1 MSGTYEEAIKLLTS
15 RSKAFKKAATL
26 PNGAPRDPIPNYVG
40 MREWLAVLGHHEP
53 SRPFD
58 VIHVTGTKGK
68 GGTCAWTDALLRS
81 HFQSSHPQAAGR
93 PKVGLYTSPHI
104 VSERE
109 RIRIDFAPVSES
121 LFARHFFHV
130 WETVLRHVG
139 HVDSMPGYL
148 QLLALLSA
156 YIFRVEGVAVAVY
169 EVHAGGRFDSTN
181 VWDTPVAC
189 GFNTIGLDHVGLL
202 GQNVGEIAWNKAG
215 IMKKGAKAFS
225 VPQVPEAKEPLVHEA
240 KALGC
245 PLAFVDAQ
253 GPDGS
258 SAIPPNAPDYR
269 PELLLPEPRNSLS
282 LAIHLAN
289 AYLGKRGTTL
299 GQETILGAV
308 QNFQWPGRFQVAE
321 APQGSKTR
329 WYLDFAHNDI
339 SLPVALNWFHAE
351 VSRFDKVNPLPP
363 MDVPMAGEANK
374 GLRGQPAEGQPPFC
388 QAKRIRALVFGHQSD
403 RRETADMAKVIL
415 QHCREK
421 GMVFDHIILAGHSRR
436 VSGRQVFDYD
446 EARKVLEL
454 WQGSAGWE
462 PGVNITWCAT
472 AKEAMDTVERLA
484 AGTAGDDEKSA
495 GTGVHALIVGS
506 SHLVSSAVA
515 AMPSSPLG

>member
-1 MSGTYEEAIKLLTS
+1 MSGTYEEAIKLLAS
-15 RSKAFKKAATL
+15 RSKAFKKIATL
-26 PNGAPRDPIPNYVG
+26 PHGRPRDPVPNNVG
-40 MREWLAVLGHHEP
+40 MREWLAVLGHDEP

-81 HFQSSHPQAAGR
+81 HFRSPHLQAADR

-156 YIFRVEGVAVAVY
+156 YIFRVEGIAVAVY

-181 VWDTPVAC
+181 LWDTPVAC

-215 IMKKGAKAFS
+215 IMKKGAEAFS
-225 VPQVPEAKEPLVHEA
+225 VPQVPEAKEPLVCEA
-240 KALGC
+240 KVLGC

-269 PELLLPEPRNSLS
+269 PELLLPEPRNNLC

-289 AYLGKRGTTL
+289 AYLGKRGTKL
-299 GQETILGAV
+299 GEETVLDAV
-308 QNFQWPGRFQVAE
+308 RNFQWPGRFQVVE
-321 APQGSKTR
+321 TPQKSRTR

-339 SLPVALNWFHAE
+339 SLPVALNWFQAE
-351 VSRFDKVNPLPP
+351 VSRFDKANPPP
-363 MDVPMAGEANK
+363 RMNVPMAGEVNK
-374 GLRGQPAEGQPPFC
+374 EPESRSTEGPPPFC
-388 QAKRIRALVFGHQSD
+388 QQRRIRALVFGHQSD
-403 RRETADMAKVIL
+403 RRETADMAKVIV

-421 GMVFDHIILAGHSRR
+421 GLVFDHVILAGHSRR
-436 VSGRQVFDYD
+436 VSGQQVFDYD

-462 PGVNITWCAT
+462 PGVNITWSAT
-472 AKEAMDTVERLA
+472 IKEAMDTVERLA
-484 AGTAGDDEKSA
+484 SGAAGDGEENA

-515 AMPSSPLG
+515 AMPGSPLN